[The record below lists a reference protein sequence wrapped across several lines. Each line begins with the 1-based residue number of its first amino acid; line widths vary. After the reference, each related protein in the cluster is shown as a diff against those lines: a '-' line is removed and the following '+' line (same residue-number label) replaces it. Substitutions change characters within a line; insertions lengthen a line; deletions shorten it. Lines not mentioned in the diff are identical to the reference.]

1 MSTTLKMTR
10 CLNGVIKNNTIGNRS
25 EIFHRSN
32 TENEIWT
39 GIKRYLH

>member
-1 MSTTLKMTR
+1 MSATLKMTR
-10 CLNGVIKNNTIGNRS
+10 CFNGVIKNNALGNRS
-25 EIFHRSN
+25 EIFHGCN